1 MARNREKVIIGLS
14 GGVDSATAVHF
25 LNEAGFEVI
34 GITLKMLPDRI
45 ENVCSAGEGFRVC
58 CSKEAVNE
66 ARICALKLGI
76 RHYVVNCS
84 DAFQTGIMDY
94 FTDEYLKGR
103 TPNPC
108 VFCNRVIKFRYL
120 MAYAGLLGARYAAT
134 GHYARVEY
142 SKMHSR
148 FLIKKPADESRD
160 QSYML
165 CMLPPESL
173 GSLALPLGN
182 RTKDEIRK
190 KASEL
195 GLIVADKP
203 DSQEICFIPD
213 GEYKKFICEN
223 MPAGRSVMKG
233 RIVDASGKELG
244 RHDGIINF
252 TIGQRKG
259 LGITSKEP
267 LFVRSID
274 AGTGDVVV
282 GSAKEAETSKFRA
295 SGLNWFLG
303 RGPDPEKRYTVKIRY
318 KHSGAPATI
327 KPGENGTI
335 ELSLSAPER
344 AVTPGQILAIY
355 EDDFLAGGAVI
366 E

>member
-1 MARNREKVIIGLS
+1 MAENKEKVVIGLS

-45 ENVCSAGEGFRVC
+45 EKICSAGEGFRVC

-66 ARICALKLGI
+66 ARVCALRLGI

-84 DAFQTGIMDY
+84 DDFQSGIIDY
-94 FTDEYLKGR
+94 FVDEYLGGR

-108 VFCNRVIKFRYL
+108 VFCNRRIKFKYL
-120 MAYAGLLGARYAAT
+120 LAYAKMLGARYAAT

-142 SKMHSR
+142 SKKHSR
-148 FLIKKPADESRD
+148 FLVRKPADESRD

-165 CMLPPESL
+165 CMLKAADL
-173 GSLALPLGN
+173 AMLALPLGS
-182 RTKDEIRK
+182 RTKEEIRK
-190 KASEL
+190 KAADL

-213 GEYKKFICEN
+213 GEYKKFIMEN
-223 MPAGRSVMKG
+223 LPAGKEIKKG
-233 RIVDASGKELG
+233 NLVDLSGKKLD
-244 RHDGIINF
+244 RHDGLINF

-259 LGITSKEP
+259 LGLTSKEP
-267 LFVRSID
+267 LFVKSID
-274 AGTGDVVV
+274 AASGNVVV
-282 GSAKEAETSKFRA
+282 GSAAESEISSFRA
-295 SGLNWFLG
+295 SGLNWFLDG
-303 RGPDPEKRYTVKIRY
+303 GPDPATEYTVKIRY
-318 KHSGAPATI
+318 KHPGVPARLELL
-327 KPGENGTI
+327 ENNI
-335 ELSLSAPER
+335 VEVRLLKPER

-355 EDDFLAGGAVI
+355 ESDFLAGGAVI